1 MPMIDIVFSADFQ
14 GFKNAAEALGISPS
28 EIAIASN
35 FPSRAEADAVRAAG
49 FKSCKIIS
57 KRDSNEIKRWRSWAD
72 FTAAMGGTPELN
84 KFGVSKGIDF
94 LLSPC
99 GTGRLPFDTALA
111 QSAHDS
117 GTTIGVL
124 FSDFMGADRQARSFL
139 LRNWSMVSK
148 ICRNRKAE
156 FCIFSGARNT
166 GEMRSPQNLEELKG
180 FL

>member
-1 MPMIDIVFSADFQ
+1 MIDIVFSADF
-14 GFKNAAEALGISPS
+14 KELKKAAEALGIYPA

-35 FPSRAEADAVRAAG
+35 FPSRAEADAAHAAG

-57 KRDSNEIKRWRSWAD
+57 KRDSNEIKRWHAWAD
-72 FTAAMGGTPELN
+72 YVAVFGGTPELN

-117 GTTIGVL
+117 GTTVAVL
-124 FSDFMGADRQARSFL
+124 FSDFLGADRQARSFL

-148 ICRNRKAE
+148 ICKNRKAE
-156 FCIFSGARNT
+156 FGIFSGARNAL
-166 GEMRSPQNLEELKG
+166 EMRSPQNLGELRE

>member
-1 MPMIDIVFSADFQ
+1 MLSDIVFSADF
-14 GFKNAAEALGISPS
+14 KELKKAAEALGISTS

-35 FPSRAEADAVRAAG
+35 FPSRAEAEAVRAAG

-57 KRDSNEIKRWRSWAD
+57 KRDSNEIKRWRDWAD
-72 FTAAMGGTPELN
+72 FTAVRGGTPELN
-84 KFGVSKGIDF
+84 KFGVSRGIDF

-117 GTTIGVL
+117 GTTVAVL
-124 FSDFMGADRQARSFL
+124 FSEFLNADRQARSLL

-148 ICRNRKAE
+148 ICKNRKAE
-156 FCIFSGARNT
+156 FGIFSGARNAK
-166 GEMRSPQNLEELKG
+166 EMRSAQNLAELREM
-180 FL
+180 L